1 VLSRSAGAARELDTA
16 LQVDPND
23 IEDITR
29 QIAAALLMSRE
40 ERCTRWQNMMDVL
53 LRHSIHAWFAEFM
66 QALKTSRPSP
76 LAPAKVLLPAT
87 GGRAALA
94 QPRR

>member
-23 IEDITR
+23 IEDITS

-40 ERCTRWQNMMDVL
+40 ERCSRWQNMMDVL
-53 LRHSIHAWFAEFM
+53 LRHSIHAWFADFM
-66 QALKTSRPSP
+66 QALKTLHPSP
-76 LAPAKVLLPAT
+76 LAPARVSLPAT
-87 GGRAALA
+87 TGRAALA
-94 QPRR
+94 HPHR